1 MLNLIRVLIYHLTNS
16 FDNENNKE
24 DSAVVQSSSKLHK
37 VALKR
42 LKERGVSLEEIAE
55 LVYDLQKPYIAD
67 ISMEICIENVRSVIK
82 KREVQNTI
90 LTGIELDV
98 LCEQGKLSSPLQE
111 IIQED
116 EGLYGIDEILAL
128 SIVNVYGSIG
138 FTNYGFLDK
147 TKPKL
152 ISKLDDHQNKDQ
164 THTFLDDIV
173 GAIAAA
179 AASRLAHDDPGIS
192 DIMK

>member
-1 MLNLIRVLIYHLTNS
+1 M
-16 FDNENNKE
+16 
-24 DSAVVQSSSKLHK
+24 VQKGSDLHNF
-37 VALKR
+37 ALER

-55 LVYDLQKPYIAD
+55 LVFDLQKPYL
-67 ISMEICIENVRSVIK
+67 SEITMDLCLENVKAVLR

-90 LTGIELDV
+90 LTGVELDV
-98 LCEQGKLSSPLQE
+98 LCEKGLLSSPLQE
-111 IIQED
+111 IIKED

-138 FTNYGFLDK
+138 FTNYGYLDK
-147 TKPKL
+147 TKPKV
-152 ISKLDDHQNKDQ
+152 IARLDDHKNTQE

-179 AASRLAHDDPGIS
+179 AASRLAHDNPEIS
-192 DIMK
+192 DVMK

>member
-37 VALKR
+37 VALER

-82 KREVQNTI
+82 KREVQNTH
-90 LTGIELDV
+90 
-98 LCEQGKLSSPLQE
+98 LQ
-111 IIQED
+111 
-116 EGLYGIDEILAL
+116 
-128 SIVNVYGSIG
+128 
-138 FTNYGFLDK
+138 
-147 TKPKL
+147 
-152 ISKLDDHQNKDQ
+152 
-164 THTFLDDIV
+164 
-173 GAIAAA
+173 
-179 AASRLAHDDPGIS
+179 
-192 DIMK
+192 MKSVKRFI

>member
-1 MLNLIRVLIYHLTNS
+1 M
-16 FDNENNKE
+16 
-24 DSAVVQSSSKLHK
+24 VQSGSELHK

-42 LKERGVSLEEIAE
+42 LKDRGVTLEEIAE
-55 LVYDLQKPYIAD
+55 LVYDLQKPYLA
-67 ISMEICIENVRSVIK
+67 EITMDLCLDNVQAVIR
-82 KREVQNTI
+82 KREVQNAI

-98 LCEQGKLSSPLQE
+98 LCEENKLSSPLQE
-111 IIQED
+111 IIKED

-147 TKPKL
+147 TKPKV
-152 ISKLDDHQNKDQ
+152 ISRLDNHKNTQE

-179 AASRLAHDDPGIS
+179 AASRLAHDNPEIS

>member
-1 MLNLIRVLIYHLTNS
+1 M
-16 FDNENNKE
+16 
-24 DSAVVQSSSKLHK
+24 VQSGSELHK

-42 LKERGVSLEEIAE
+42 LKDRGVTLEEIAE
-55 LVYDLQKPYIAD
+55 LVYDLQKPYLA
-67 ISMEICIENVRSVIK
+67 EITMDLCLDNVQAVIR
-82 KREVQNTI
+82 KREVQNAI

-98 LCEQGKLSSPLQE
+98 LCEENKLSSPLQE
-111 IIQED
+111 IIKED

-147 TKPKL
+147 TKPKV
-152 ISKLDDHQNKDQ
+152 ISRLDNHKNTQE

-179 AASRLAHDDPGIS
+179 AASRVAHDNPEIS

>member
-1 MLNLIRVLIYHLTNS
+1 M
-16 FDNENNKE
+16 
-24 DSAVVQSSSKLHK
+24 VQSGSELHK

-42 LKERGVSLEEIAE
+42 LKDRGVTLEEIAE
-55 LVYDLQKPYIAD
+55 LVYDLQKPYLT
-67 ISMEICIENVRSVIK
+67 EITMDLCLDNVQAVIR

-98 LCEQGKLSSPLQE
+98 LCEENKLSSPLQE
-111 IIQED
+111 IIKED

-147 TKPKL
+147 TKPKV
-152 ISKLDDHQNKDQ
+152 ISRLDNHKNTQE

-179 AASRLAHDDPGIS
+179 AASRVAHDNPEIS

>member
-1 MLNLIRVLIYHLTNS
+1 M
-16 FDNENNKE
+16 
-24 DSAVVQSSSKLHK
+24 VQSGSILHK

-42 LKERGVSLEEIAE
+42 LKDRGVTLEEIAE
-55 LVYDLQKPYIAD
+55 LVYDLQKPYLT
-67 ISMEICIENVRSVIK
+67 EITMDLCLDNVQAVIR
-82 KREVQNTI
+82 KREVQNAI

-98 LCEQGKLSSPLQE
+98 LCEENKLSSPLQE
-111 IIQED
+111 IIKED

-147 TKPKL
+147 TKPKV
-152 ISKLDDHQNKDQ
+152 ISRLDNHKNTQE

-179 AASRLAHDDPGIS
+179 AASRVAHDNPEIS
-192 DIMK
+192 DVMK

>member
-1 MLNLIRVLIYHLTNS
+1 M
-16 FDNENNKE
+16 
-24 DSAVVQSSSKLHK
+24 VQPGSKLHR
-37 VALKR
+37 VALDL
-42 LKERGVSLEEIAE
+42 LKKRGVTLEEIAE
-55 LVYDLQKPYIAD
+55 LVFDLQQPYLSD
-67 ISMEICIENVRSVIK
+67 ISMELCLDNVKAVLR
-82 KREVQNTI
+82 KREVQNAI

-98 LCEQGKLSSPLQE
+98 LCEEGKLSSPLQE
-111 IIQED
+111 IIKED

-147 TKPKL
+147 TKPKV
-152 ISKLDDHQNKDQ
+152 ISRLDDHKNTNE

-179 AASRLAHDDPGIS
+179 AASRVAHDNPEIS
-192 DIMK
+192 DVMK